1 MSKVELNNETTA
13 EKPNVTEKSPPDET
27 SNAILAIKIKELDK
41 FISEASSV
49 TRKYTN
55 ETWCPMF
62 KESRNREKNA
72 IERINEVIQ
81 MLETKE
87 KDLIEKKSAL
97 FGKLEVVSNNLS
109 QAQSK

>member
-1 MSKVELNNETTA
+1 MSKVELKNETT
-13 EKPNVTEKSPPDET
+13 TEKSNEKEHSPPDET
-27 SNAILAIKIKELDK
+27 SNVILAIKVKELDK
-41 FISEASSV
+41 FVNEASSV
-49 TRKYTN
+49 TGKYTI

-62 KESRNREKNA
+62 KESRNRDKNA

-87 KDLIEKKSAL
+87 KDLTEKKSAL

-109 QAQSK
+109 HAQPI